1 MKINIFV
8 KVSKKSFTMGWCG
21 VVRLS
26 VRLSVLAWLFFWEH
40 LEFRNLANVSLGT
53 LPGGFFQ
60 KNFKN
65 LKMGFLFFFLKIQD
79 DHGRSKVQNRP
90 NFTPQITFFVITWIR
105 FIGFRQNLAW
115 TFYLTPGTS
124 PRKNFSFFSKS
135 KMAAGGQRSK
145 IGQIGQSKS
154 HFGPGFRSGSSNL
167 NKMRHRHTTWA

>member
-1 MKINIFV
+1 MLYIWKSPVSSMKINIFV

-79 DHGRSKVQNRP
+79 DHGRSKVHNQP
-90 NFTPQITFFVITWIR
+90 NFAPQITFFAIIWIR
-105 FIGFRQNLAW
+105 FIGFTFLNL
-115 TFYLTPGTS
+115 FGL
-124 PRKNFSFFSKS
+124 F
-135 KMAAGGQRSK
+135 K
-145 IGQIGQSKS
+145 IALALNLFKIYFIMLSIVGIQILLQ
-154 HFGPGFRSGSSNL
+154 
-167 NKMRHRHTTWA
+167 